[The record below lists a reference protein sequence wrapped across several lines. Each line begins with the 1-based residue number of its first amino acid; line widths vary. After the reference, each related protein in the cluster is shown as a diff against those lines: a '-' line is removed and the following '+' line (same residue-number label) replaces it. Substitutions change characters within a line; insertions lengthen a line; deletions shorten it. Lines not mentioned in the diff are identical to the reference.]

1 MSLWDGFEWE
11 DEIPVPCVIAEPRV
25 ARVLESPVPQG
36 SAVFSSFRLELEP
49 GVEVVA
55 SNIVYPGA
63 RKNDRVWVYP
73 SPGGGLQLHDSNW
86 MLSGP
91 GVANNSEPLRL
102 GDLDSFFVD
111 HEAELHRMLR
121 EINAERGSPETVLSR
136 AKIDA
141 LYGRLSIS
149 PDPALCQRALAIS
162 RELTYGDVVLVRDSQ
177 DRGGMSHYSWQANP
191 QPSSGLAIV
200 TNPSDRPVTLGPL
213 EGQPTLTMHD
223 GRTHPR
229 PGLYLWAASEASRLL
244 GALDAHI
251 VSVTVDT
258 VELELLGVIHRVPR
272 HGVTWSATAR
282 LTDLFTIG
290 QSVQVVVRCT
300 SPCTG
305 QRLRV
310 LTTEGTP
317 EGLPT
322 ENALLT
328 PGSWRLTR
336 EEPGRVW
343 VAVLVNGVEVHG
355 FVRDRW
361 LPVWDDSVGLRVLH
375 SDDFSRCLLLGDE
388 VGSGRPPL
396 SDRWVIGDAV
406 HGLVLESR
414 ADSVIVEVEGF
425 RGRIPAEELPKKY
438 RRDLTSVVGKEFDL
452 TVSGIDERRGTLLL
466 RCVTSNSPLVE
477 GDPVSRPLGDY
488 DSKSRRRK
496 KQLSEAKTKR
506 SEAKIKLLQEIEPGQ
521 VRKGRVKNIAD
532 FGAFIDLGGIDG
544 LLHITDMSW
553 SRIGHP
559 TEMVKIDDEIEV
571 MVLHID
577 REKEK
582 IALGLKQKLPSPWD
596 DIDKRYPVGSRIKGE
611 VVNVMSYGAFVKLED
626 GIEGLVH
633 ISEMSW
639 TKRVSHPS
647 ELVKSGDPVEVVVLG
662 INNDKQEISLGMK
675 QTQPNPWDNV
685 AAKYPVGKVVTG
697 TVRNLTNYGAFIEL
711 EEGVDGLLHVSDMSW
726 TRKIS
731 HASEMLKKGDS
742 ITCQVISVDEQRKRI
757 ALGLKQMDQDPWS
770 GPIPDRY
777 APGTICKG
785 KVTKIT
791 NFGVFVELEEQ
802 LEGLLHVSELSD
814 QKVANP
820 EDVVKVGDTIDVK
833 VLRVDSADRKIGL
846 SRKLDAPI
854 EEIKA
859 AQGGGNAG
867 GGNDASRQPRELKGG
882 MTGGAGPLFSM
893 NSDPD
898 QE

>member
-1 MSLWDGFEWE
+1 VKGTVLRIEGEEVLVDIGYKSEGVVHVSEWGPDEQIPQPGETIEVLLEEVEDDFGLVMLSKRKADRARDWDWFVKNHKELDRVSGTVVRKIKGGLLVN
-11 DEIPVPCVIAEPRV
+11 IPRSADAGPGAQGVNLFLPASQVDIRRPSDIGDYMGRQVDCVILKIDDVRKNVVVSRRKLIEDVRTEMKKK
-25 ARVLESPVPQG
+25 LLS
-36 SAVFSSFRLELEP
+36 ELE
-49 GVEVVA
+49 V
-55 SNIVYPGA
+55 
-63 RKNDRVWVYP
+63 
-73 SPGGGLQLHDSNW
+73 
-86 MLSGP
+86 
-91 GVANNSEPLRL
+91 
-102 GDLDSFFVD
+102 
-111 HEAELHRMLR
+111 
-121 EINAERGSPETVLSR
+121 
-136 AKIDA
+136 
-141 LYGRLSIS
+141 
-149 PDPALCQRALAIS
+149 
-162 RELTYGDVVLVRDSQ
+162 
-177 DRGGMSHYSWQANP
+177 
-191 QPSSGLAIV
+191 
-200 TNPSDRPVTLGPL
+200 
-213 EGQPTLTMHD
+213 
-223 GRTHPR
+223 
-229 PGLYLWAASEASRLL
+229 
-244 GALDAHI
+244 
-251 VSVTVDT
+251 
-258 VELELLGVIHRVPR
+258 
-272 HGVTWSATAR
+272 
-282 LTDLFTIG
+282 
-290 QSVQVVVRCT
+290 
-300 SPCTG
+300 
-305 QRLRV
+305 
-310 LTTEGTP
+310 
-317 EGLPT
+317 
-322 ENALLT
+322 
-328 PGSWRLTR
+328 
-336 EEPGRVW
+336 
-343 VAVLVNGVEVHG
+343 
-355 FVRDRW
+355 
-361 LPVWDDSVGLRVLH
+361 
-375 SDDFSRCLLLGDE
+375 
-388 VGSGRPPL
+388 
-396 SDRWVIGDAV
+396 
-406 HGLVLESR
+406 
-414 ADSVIVEVEGF
+414 
-425 RGRIPAEELPKKY
+425 
-438 RRDLTSVVGKEFDL
+438 
-452 TVSGIDERRGTLLL
+452 
-466 RCVTSNSPLVE
+466 
-477 GDPVSRPLGDY
+477 
-488 DSKSRRRK
+488 
-496 KQLSEAKTKR
+496 KQ
-506 SEAKIKLLQEIEPGQ
+506 I
-521 VRKGRVKNIAD
+521 RKGVVKNIAD
-532 FGAFIDLGGIDG
+532 FGAFVDLGGIDG

-859 AQGGGNAG
+859 SQGGGNSG
-867 GGNDASRQPRELKGG
+867 GGNEASRQPRELKGG

-893 NSDPD
+893 NNDAEPD